1 ALSFMEDLKAE
12 LARLDLDLPVLIG
25 GRLNQIPPG
34 SNTSLPVEVT
44 DELSALGAVV
54 CREVEDALPVL
65 VALANARGQ
74 RQ

>member
-1 ALSFMEDLKAE
+1 MSF
-12 LARLDLDLPVLIG
+12 G